1 MWLSQHFY
9 CMLAVTRQFLFLV
22 HCSHSHLT
30 LSENSGEDYC
40 QFVSAGVVGFEK
52 QQLRIQHQSL
62 VVALCYFIMELY
74 VAICLTWGTC
84 CTAIIWSYWL
94 AYDLGSFPIEAA
106 RPWTECCCSYQFH
119 VQCASHLCF
128 LSTGGM
134 ILPCAALLLFRQR
147 LLQCTH
153 LICQM
158 LLCMKSAG
166 CSSAHD
172 SCVYAWWYRI

>member
-52 QQLRIQHQSL
+52 QQLRTQHQSL

-74 VAICLTWGTC
+74 VAICLMKRTC
-84 CTAIIWSYWL
+84 CAAVIWSYWL
-94 AYDLGSFPIEAA
+94 AYDLGSFPVETA
-106 RPWTECCCSYQFH
+106 RPWIERCYSCEFRI
-119 VQCASHLCF
+119 QCAGHLCF

-134 ILPCAALLLFRQR
+134 ILPCPAFLLFRQR
-147 LLQCTH
+147 LLQCFH
-153 LICQM
+153 LICAISQ
-158 LLCMKSAG
+158 CVKSAG
-166 CSSAHD
+166 C
-172 SCVYAWWYRI
+172 